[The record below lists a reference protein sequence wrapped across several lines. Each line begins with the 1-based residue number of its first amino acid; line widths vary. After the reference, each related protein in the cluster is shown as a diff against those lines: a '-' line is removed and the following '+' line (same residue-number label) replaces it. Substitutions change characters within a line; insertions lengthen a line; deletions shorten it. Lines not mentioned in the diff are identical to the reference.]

1 MAPFSTLLLPRLTFR
16 PAQSKIARFFQG
28 EYCFMVSLRL
38 QKVGRPKIPHFRIV
52 AIDSRKA
59 RDAAGLEILG
69 HYHPKEKTQKVS
81 VNAERLKYWL
91 ERGAQPSDTLRTA
104 LKTAGAWGPAPQK

>member
-1 MAPFSTLLLPRLTFR
+1 
-16 PAQSKIARFFQG
+16 
-28 EYCFMVSLRL
+28 MVSLRL
-38 QKVGRPKIPHFRIV
+38 HKVGRPKIPHFRIV

-69 HYHPKEKTQKVS
+69 HYHPKEKTQKIT

-91 ERGAQPSDTLRTA
+91 DHGAQASDTLRTA
-104 LKTAGAWGPAPQK
+104 LKSAGALGSAKN